1 MHSLLLLQI
10 MTRFLK
16 MMTDKYSDNQL
27 KLRGECLGI
36 LLKKYGDIT
45 PESKYSLKDIYEC
58 AEEWTSKGH
67 KISAGI
73 TDYFRAYFS
82 NEGQESSEKNY

>member
-1 MHSLLLLQI
+1 MHSPPLHQI
-10 MTRFLK
+10 MMKSSK
-16 MMTDKYSDNQL
+16 MMMDKYSDKQL
-27 KLRGECLGI
+27 KLRSECLGI
-36 LLKKYGDIT
+36 LLKKYGEIT

-58 AEEWTSKGH
+58 AEEWTNKDH

-82 NEGQESSEKNY
+82 HEGQESSKKNY

>member
-1 MHSLLLLQI
+1 
-10 MTRFLK
+10 
-16 MMTDKYSDNQL
+16 MMDKYSDDKL
-27 KLRGECLGI
+27 KLRAECLGI
-36 LLKKYGDIT
+36 LLKKYGEIT

-82 NEGQESSEKNY
+82 HEGQESSQKNY